1 MSGRHNTSQHSLSS
15 KENGIDRA
23 VVPVAPS
30 LQRQHFLCL
39 KQQNSWTWDMTA
51 SLGSIL
57 MREMGGGTQTTP
69 QNKKALLPQNEQ
81 HLLFLDGTQSIRG
94 FRAKVKMP

>member
-1 MSGRHNTSQHSLSS
+1 
-15 KENGIDRA
+15 
-23 VVPVAPS
+23 
-30 LQRQHFLCL
+30 
-39 KQQNSWTWDMTA
+39 MTA

-57 MREMGGGTQTTP
+57 MREMGGGTKTTP

-94 FRAKVKMP
+94 FRAKVKMPQVDTDLPSVSLQLHPTLVV